1 MEELEIGFEGN
12 RRIKGILGK
21 SRKKERKREE
31 TARKKTTVKTNGKGI
46 QRIKAI
52 NGTI

>member
-1 MEELEIGFEGN
+1 MEELETGFEGN
-12 RRIKGILGK
+12 RRIKRILWK

-31 TARKKTTVKTNGKGI
+31 RDRKKATVKTNGQGI

-52 NGTI
+52 NRTI